1 MVPRLKA
8 SYREKVVPALMKKSG
23 YVNVMQVPTISRIIL
38 NVGVGEHQANPG
50 LLEDAQKTLTMITG
64 QKAVVTKA
72 KKAIS
77 NFKIKENQSIGCRVS
92 LSGIRMWEFLDRFI
106 TLAIPRIRDFRGLN
120 KRSMD
125 GQGNFSMGLKEQIV
139 FHEIDHDKI
148 KKLHGMDVTIVT
160 SARTDEEGLALLEE
174 LGLPFRK
181 EKGSN

>member
-1 MVPRLKA
+1 MVPRLKT
-8 SYREKVVPALMKKSG
+8 YYKDKVVPALMKRAG
-23 YVNVMQVPTISRIIL
+23 YSNVMQVPVIQRVVL
-38 NVGVGEHQANPG
+38 NVGVGEPQANPG

-92 LSGIRMWEFLDRFI
+92 LSGVQMWEFLDRFI

-120 KRSMD
+120 RRSMD

-148 KKLHGMDVTIVT
+148 KKLHGMDITIVT
-160 SARTDEEGLALLEE
+160 SANTNEEGLMLLEE